1 MPELQRDDVLDACRY
16 LDSWL
21 AYRLD
26 AERVP
31 GVQAAVL
38 HDDEVVLSTAHGVSS
53 VVTGEPLRSDH
64 LFRIA
69 SHSKT
74 FTATA
79 VMQLVERGDLRLDD
93 TVGERLTELASS
105 PVASVTL
112 RELLAHGGG
121 VIRDGHDGDFW
132 QLGAPFPDRD
142 ELVQIAADASDVLPR
157 NDRFKYSNVGYSLLG
172 LVVEQASGIAFGDY
186 VREHI
191 VDRLGLHDTGPEYDP
206 ARSHEFAGG
215 HTALGYADA
224 RIPIEHVDTRAMAS
238 ATGCFSTASELV
250 RYAAAHFTGDERLVS
265 DGSKRQMQHPHWKV
279 LGTEEEY
286 GLGFQVAT
294 VGKRRLLGHG
304 GGYPG
309 HITRTY
315 FDPTDRLAVSVFTNA
330 IDGPAAAWAA
340 AALKLVDLAVAGRT
354 ADAAQGD
361 DRDTAMRAR
370 FCGRF
375 ASLWGVFDIVDLGG
389 QLYQL
394 SPAIADPTA
403 AVTKLDVVDDDTL
416 RVVETPGYG
425 SPGEL
430 VRFDRDDAGDVVR
443 VRAGSGMSAYPFDAY
458 RAAIASRSMVSVGS
472 PIVP

>member
-1 MPELQRDDVLDACRY
+1 MPDLHRDDVLDACRY
-16 LDSWL
+16 LDGWL
-21 AYRLD
+21 AYRLA

-38 HDDEVVLSTAHGVSS
+38 HGDEVVLSSAHGVSS
-53 VVTGEPLRSDH
+53 VVTGEPLRDDH

-93 TVGERLTELASS
+93 TVGERLADLASS
-105 PVASVTL
+105 PIASVTL

-132 QLGAPFPDRD
+132 QLGRPFPGRD
-142 ELVQIAADASDVLPR
+142 ELMRITADASDVLPR
-157 NDRFKYSNVGYSLLG
+157 NDRFKYSNVGYSVLG
-172 LVVEQASGIAFGDY
+172 LVIEQVSGQPYGDY
-186 VREHI
+186 IREHI
-191 VDRLGLHDTGPEYDP
+191 IDRLGLHDIGPDYDP
-206 ARSHEFAGG
+206 ARSHRFAGG
-215 HTALGYADA
+215 HTALGYADS
-224 RIPIEHVDTRAMAS
+224 RIPIEHVDTAAMAS
-238 ATGCFSTASELV
+238 ATGCFATASDLV
-250 RYAAAHFTGDERLVS
+250 RYAAAHFAGDERLVS
-265 DGSKRQMQHPHWKV
+265 DASKRQMQHPHWKV
-279 LGTEEEY
+279 LGTDEEY

-294 VGKRRLLGHG
+294 VGKRLVFGHG

-315 FDPTDRLAVSVFTNA
+315 FDPADRLAVSVLTNA

-340 AALKLVDLAVAGRT
+340 AALKLVDLAVAGRVERT
-354 ADAAQGD
+354 DDAD
-361 DRDTAMRAR
+361 TTTRAT

-389 QLYQL
+389 RLHQL
-394 SPAIADPTA
+394 SPATADPTA
-403 AVTKLDVVDDDTL
+403 VTTKLDLVDADTL
-416 RVVETPGYG
+416 RIAETPGYG
-425 SPGEL
+425 SPGERM
-430 VRFDRDDAGDVVR
+430 RFERDGAGAVVS
-443 VRAGSGMSAYPFDAY
+443 VRAGSGMTAYPIEAY
-458 RAAIASRSMVSVGS
+458 RAAVASRSMVSVGE